1 MKKYENMLYMQRPE
15 SRRPR
20 MRRQE
25 RAKLFAPFAALSG
38 HDGAIYERARVL
50 VPKLEKAA
58 YGEEILDDALRSVKK
73 GDTVSVT
80 WFCPV
85 ERRGEDTVGIYN
97 TITGMVEKLD
107 VQGRTLYLCGKKI
120 DFEDIEKLRKIE
132 ERK

>member
-1 MKKYENMLYMQRPE
+1 MKKYENMLHMQRPE

-38 HDGAIYERARVL
+38 HDGAIHERARVL

-58 YGEEILDDALRSVKK
+58 YGEEILDDALRTIEK
-73 GDTVSVT
+73 GDMVSVT

-85 ERRGEDTVGIYN
+85 ERRGEDTVGIYQ
-97 TITGMVEKLD
+97 TITAPVEKLD
-107 VQGRTLYLCGKKI
+107 LHTRVMHLGGRKI
-120 DFEDIEKLRKIE
+120 DFEALEKLRKIE
-132 ERK
+132 ER